1 MALVKAEEMTASFSG
16 LNGLN
21 GLRQVG
27 LLIGLAASVAIGVS
41 VVMWSWTPNYGVLF
55 GALAEQDAARVM
67 DALHQSGYAPKLD
80 ETTGAILVPAQEVR
94 AARIKLAAMGLPKGV
109 SAGFEELDKKNTFG
123 VSQFMEKARY
133 QRALEIEL
141 ARTVQNLSSVQSARV
156 HLAVPRQ
163 SVFVRN
169 RQKARASV
177 VVNLY
182 PGRVLEP
189 GQVDAIVHMVASSVP
204 NLETD
209 NVTVVDQKGD
219 LLTKGE
225 RDREMAQSN
234 TQFEYT
240 RRVEQDYVDRIQGI
254 LGPLVGNE
262 ALRAQVAADI
272 DFTVTEQTQELYNPD
287 TGVLRS
293 SQATE
298 ENSTGVTESGVPGAL
313 SNQPPAAGSAPET
326 LGQGAAGATTE
337 VPSSSRRREIRNYE
351 VDKTIS
357 HTRYANGSLRRLSV
371 AVVVDDK
378 VITGE
383 DGSITRLE
391 RTPEE
396 LARMTELVKKAVG
409 FDAERGDSVNV
420 MNSSFVPTADAEPL
434 PEPPIWEQAWL
445 QDLLKKLL
453 GALLVLVLIFGVL
466 KPVMRSLAAPKG
478 KELVL
483 AEGEGGAPDEGAA
496 EGMAEDTLSLTGK
509 TADADVQPALG
520 GPPGPYAQN
529 LATAHAA
536 VEQDPK
542 LVAQVVKNWV
552 KEDG

>member
-21 GLRQVG
+21 ALRQVG
-27 LLIGLAASVAIGVS
+27 LLIGLAASVAIGAS

-55 GALAEQDAARVM
+55 GALAEQDAASVM
-67 DALHQSGYAPKLD
+67 DALRQSGYAPKLD

-109 SAGFEELDKKNTFG
+109 SAGFEALDKKNTFG

-298 ENSTGVTESGVPGAL
+298 ENSTGVTEGGVPGAL

-483 AEGEGGAPDEGAA
+483 AEGEGGAPGEGAA

-509 TADADVQPALG
+509 TADAGVQPTLG

>member
-27 LLIGLAASVAIGVS
+27 LLIGLAASVAIGAS

-55 GALAEQDAARVM
+55 GALAEQDAASVM
-67 DALHQSGYAPKLD
+67 DALRQSGYAPKLD

-109 SAGFEELDKKNTFG
+109 SAGFEALDKKNTFG

-326 LGQGAAGATTE
+326 LAQGAAGATTE

-520 GPPGPYAQN
+520 GPPGSYAQN

>member
-1 MALVKAEEMTASFSG
+1 MALVKAEEMSASFTG

-21 GLRQVG
+21 ALRQVG
-27 LLIGLAASVAIGVS
+27 LLVGLAASVAIGVS
-41 VVMWSWTPNYGVLF
+41 VVLWSWTPNYGVLY
-55 GALAEQDAARVM
+55 GALAEQDAASVLE
-67 DALHQSGYAPKLD
+67 ALRQSGIEPKLD
-80 ETTGAILVPAQEVR
+80 ENTGAILVPAQEVH

-133 QRALEIEL
+133 QRALETEL
-141 ARTVQNLSSVQSARV
+141 ARSVQNLSNVQSARV

-169 RQKARASV
+169 REKARASV

-209 NVTVVDQKGD
+209 NVTVVDQKGE
-219 LLTKGE
+219 LLTKGAKDE
-225 RDREMAQSN
+225 EMALSN

-240 RRVEQDYVDRIQGI
+240 HRLEQNYVDRIKGI
-254 LGPLVGNE
+254 LGPLVGDA

-272 DFTVTEQTQELYNPD
+272 DFTLTEQTQELYNPD
-287 TGVLRS
+287 NPVLRS

-298 ENSTGVTESGVPGAL
+298 ENTTGAAEGGIPGAL
-313 SNQPPAAGSAPET
+313 SNQPPAGGTAPET
-326 LGQGAAGATTE
+326 LGQGGAAATA

-378 VITGE
+378 VSTAA
-383 DGSITRLE
+383 DGTVTRSE

-420 MNSSFVPTADAEPL
+420 INSSFVPAAVPEPL
-434 PEPPIWEQAWL
+434 PELPIWEAPWL
-445 QDLLKKLL
+445 QDLLKKVL

-466 KPVMRSLAAPKG
+466 KPVMKSLAAPKG
-478 KELVL
+478 KALAL
-483 AEGEGGAPDEGAA
+483 AEGETEGEEGAA
-496 EGMAEDTLSLTGK
+496 EGMAEDTLSLTGE
-509 TADADVQPALG
+509 AAEEVQPALG
-520 GPPGPYAQN
+520 GPPGPYEQN